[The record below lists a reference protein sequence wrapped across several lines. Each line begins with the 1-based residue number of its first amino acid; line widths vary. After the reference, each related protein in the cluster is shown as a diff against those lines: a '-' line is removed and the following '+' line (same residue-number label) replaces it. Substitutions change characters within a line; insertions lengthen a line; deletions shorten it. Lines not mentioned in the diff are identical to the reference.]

1 MFIKTEEG
9 EIVNTNYIVTAYT
22 ILTKPF
28 SGEKWIVRL
37 FLATSDEDNALI
49 TYWSFKNEHDAKEG
63 LDLLHGILRGM
74 A

>member
-9 EIVNTNYIVTAYT
+9 EIVNTNYIVTAYA

-37 FLATSDEDNALI
+37 FLATPDEDNALI
-49 TYWSFKNEHDAKEG
+49 TYRSFKNEHDAKAG
-63 LDLLHGILRGM
+63 LDDLYWMLK
-74 A
+74 

>member
-1 MFIKTEEG
+1 MFIRTEEG
-9 EIVNTNYIVTAYT
+9 EIVNTDYIVTAYD

-49 TYWSFKNEHDAKEG
+49 TYWSFKNERDAKEG
-63 LDLLHGILRGM
+63 LDLLYESLRR
-74 A
+74 

>member
-37 FLATSDEDNALI
+37 FLATPDEDNALI
-49 TYWSFKNEHDAKEG
+49 TYMSFKNEHDAREG
-63 LDLLHGILRGM
+63 LGDLYWMLK
-74 A
+74 

>member
-37 FLATSDEDNALI
+37 FLATPDEDNALI
-49 TYWSFKNEHDAKEG
+49 TYRSFKNEHDAKVG
-63 LDLLHGILRGM
+63 LGDLYCMLK
-74 A
+74 